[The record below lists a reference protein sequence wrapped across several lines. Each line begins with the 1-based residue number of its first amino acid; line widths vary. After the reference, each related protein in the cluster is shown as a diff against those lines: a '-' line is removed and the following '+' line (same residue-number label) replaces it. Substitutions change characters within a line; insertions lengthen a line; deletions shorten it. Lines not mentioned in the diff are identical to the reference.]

1 MFSRI
6 YLILIPVVVLVSCK
20 KKPEHQEAFYNVDS
34 LINAQV
40 KLLSARK
47 TSMKKTAVLDGKQS
61 LSTLELKDSLGWENE
76 LAVFREIDM
85 INKPINRYEYVM
97 KDGIPDT
104 KSNLSIKSV
113 TTTDTKLPVEY
124 IQLFYHQVPQKIKRI
139 EAHFRES
146 NSLYTSSRYLTL
158 EFQEIHEEPILTHY
172 TIRGGQKM
180 FMSDSVQYT
189 IQASITIPD

>member
-1 MFSRI
+1 
-6 YLILIPVVVLVSCK
+6 
-20 KKPEHQEAFYNVDS
+20 
-34 LINAQV
+34 
-40 KLLSARK
+40 
-47 TSMKKTAVLDGKQS
+47 MKKTAVLDGKQS